1 MSSISRPTRSAD
13 GTPRGPRIGVLVVDD
28 HPAVRSGVTRLLGD
42 QPDLTVIA
50 EASTAITA
58 VDAATPDVEVAVVDY
73 HLGDRT
79 GLWVVRRLSQLTSPP
94 KILIYSA
101 FSDDALAVAATV
113 AGAEGLLSKAAIG
126 EELCLA
132 VRRLAAGG
140 QYLPAISAPVARAMS
155 ARVDLRLR
163 PIFAGLTQDIPAAQI
178 QAALRISSAELDTA
192 RDAILAMLAPASRGR
207 WRATA
212 PVALDYDRTRRRWRS
227 AAQPSDR
234 NEAT

>member
-50 EASTAITA
+50 EASTAIAA
-58 VDAATPDVEVAVVDY
+58 VDAATPDVDVAVVDY

-79 GLWVVRRLSQLTSPP
+79 GLWLVRRLSQLTSPP
-94 KILIYSA
+94 RILVYSA
-101 FSDDALAVAATV
+101 FTDDALAVAATV
-113 AGAEGLLSKAAIG
+113 AAADGLLSKSAIG
-126 EELCLA
+126 DELCLA
-132 VRRLAAGG
+132 VRRLADGG
-140 QYLPAISAPVARAMS
+140 RYLPAISAPVARAMS
-155 ARVDLRLR
+155 SRVDLRLR
-163 PIFAGLTQDIPAAQI
+163 PIFAMLTQDIPAARI
-178 QAALRISSAELDTA
+178 QAALGISRAELDTA
-192 RDAILAMLAPASRGR
+192 RDAILAMFAPGSRGR

-212 PVALDYDRTRRRWRS
+212 PAALDYGRTRRRWRS
-227 AAQPSDR
+227 AAQRSDR